1 VIGLSGRIESYA
13 LEGLELLKGPAPERE
28 EDDELKGLWSQE
40 DVTFRLELFLAL
52 CSKPNGTENI
62 RLTRYVF

>member
-1 VIGLSGRIESYA
+1 